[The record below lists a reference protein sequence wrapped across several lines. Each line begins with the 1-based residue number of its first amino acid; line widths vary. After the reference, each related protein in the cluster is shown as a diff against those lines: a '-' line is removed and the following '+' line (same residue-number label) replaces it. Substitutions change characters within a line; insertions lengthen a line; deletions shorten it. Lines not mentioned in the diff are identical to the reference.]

1 MITNMGCKSSTLA
14 YPTHDVKLARSG
26 LAKYDQV
33 YEQAEGVIAEVMGA
47 YTRLVMAVDNFAV
60 LTGVTAG
67 ADHSLCYGLLAVVIS
82 AIAISHGDWND
93 VGLSFSNK
101 LPGIYMEVED
111 RGLLEVMEA
120 WGTLCEVL
128 QSSLAV
134 VSKHKLTL
142 CEILK
147 GARLAA
153 DYMAKDAFSDETPIS
168 VFSGQESV
176 ALENDRAVQ
185 IANSVFQNLALSI
198 SEIVQE
204 TTHTI
209 EGICA
214 FKDPAALRKIA
225 RKAEDANRTAPN
237 QVLAVVAADLEVLVQ
252 GYKQEQ
258 GI

>member
-1 MITNMGCKSSTLA
+1 MGCKSSTLA

-26 LAKYDQV
+26 LAKYDQM
-33 YEQAEGVIAEVMGA
+33 YEQAEGVIAEVMSA
-47 YTRLVMAVDNFAV
+47 YTQVVMAVDNFAV
-60 LTGVTAG
+60 LTGVTTG
-67 ADHSLCYGLLAVVIS
+67 GDHSLCYGLLAVVIS
-82 AIAISHGDWND
+82 AIAVSHGDWND

-111 RGLLEVMEA
+111 RGLLDAMEA
-120 WGTLCEVL
+120 WGQLCDVL
-128 QSSLAV
+128 QSSLTV

-153 DYMAKDAFSDETPIS
+153 DYMAKDAFEDKTPIS
-168 VFSGQESV
+168 VFRGHESV
-176 ALENDRAVQ
+176 ALENDRTIQ
-185 IANSVFQNLALSI
+185 TANSIFQNLALSI

-209 EGICA
+209 EGLCD
-214 FKDPAALRKIA
+214 FKDPAVLRKIA

-237 QVLAVVAADLEVLVQ
+237 QVLGVVAADLEALVRD
-252 GYKQEQ
+252 YKQEQ